1 MVGVHVAV
9 EGAQL
14 GPQHAL
20 ERDRGRLDDGDLE
33 AALARGG
40 CYLGSD
46 PAGPDDDDT
55 AAVIHALAQR
65 VGIPDA
71 TQVED
76 SVEVCSRYREPAW
89 LGSRRE
95 QQAVVAQPLAVV
107 EGQLPASGVEAHCRP
122 AQEQI
127 DLVLG
132 IEVLVVH
139 VHLVAPDFAAQ
150 IVL

>member
-1 MVGVHVAV
+1 M
-9 EGAQL
+9 
-14 GPQHAL
+14 
-20 ERDRGRLDDGDLE
+20 DRRRIDDGDLE

-40 CYLGSD
+40 CDLGSD
-46 PAGPDDDDT
+46 PAGPDDDDA

-71 TQVED
+71 AQVED
-76 SVEVCSRYREPAW
+76 SIEVCSRYREPAW
-89 LGSRRE
+89 LGSRCE
-95 QQAVVAQPLAVV
+95 QQPVVVQPLAVV
-107 EGQLPASGVEAHCRP
+107 ESQLPARGVEAHCRA

-132 IEVLVVH
+132 IEILFVH